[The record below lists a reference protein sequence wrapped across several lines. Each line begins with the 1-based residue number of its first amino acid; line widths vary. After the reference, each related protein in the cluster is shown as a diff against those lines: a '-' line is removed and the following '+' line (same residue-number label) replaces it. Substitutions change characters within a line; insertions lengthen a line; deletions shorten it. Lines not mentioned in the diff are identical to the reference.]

1 MDVKTQAGVA
11 GLGYAAG
18 KGLGVIVME
27 PVKGGRLASAPPSI
41 QALWESA
48 PVKRLPAEW
57 ALRFVWNDER
67 VSTLLSGMSTMEQVV
82 ENVRV
87 AAEAEAGTLARSEL
101 DLIDLVRDAYLVRT
115 VVDCT
120 ACRYCLPCPQGIDI
134 PSVFSSVNNAALFD
148 DPGAERIGYQIAIDQ
163 GFTKP
168 ASVCEECGQCEE
180 RCPQQLSIIEHLA
193 SAVEILG

>member
-1 MDVKTQAGVA
+1 
-11 GLGYAAG
+11 
-18 KGLGVIVME
+18 
-27 PVKGGRLASAPPSI
+27 
-41 QALWESA
+41 
-48 PVKRLPAEW
+48 
-57 ALRFVWNDER
+57 
-67 VSTLLSGMSTMEQVV
+67 LLSGMSTMEQVV